1 MAHTAEEKIK
11 ILYEDSL
18 RDIRQ
23 LTERLEAAVKILAST
38 KSAISSSTEHQLA
51 QSIIQIEKLADSIS
65 TNKSGIEKAA
75 CSVVKSLLLGDDGP
89 IKKLNDLFVLYQYNT
104 RQNSAWMAVVN
115 EATGKVFVAVMI
127 LCGILG
133 GVVSGIIL
141 KFL

>member
-51 QSIIQIEKLADSIS
+51 QSIIQIEKLAVSIS

-75 CSVVKSLLLGDDGP
+75 SSVVKSLLLGDDGP

>member
-75 CSVVKSLLLGDDGP
+75 SSVVKSLLLGDDGP

-133 GVVSGIIL
+133 GVVAGL
-141 KFL
+141 F